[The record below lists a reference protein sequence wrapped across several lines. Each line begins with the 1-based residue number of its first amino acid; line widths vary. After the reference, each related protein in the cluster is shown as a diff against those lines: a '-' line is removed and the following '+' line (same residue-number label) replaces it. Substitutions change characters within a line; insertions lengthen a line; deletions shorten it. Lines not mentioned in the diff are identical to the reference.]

1 MEEEKKL
8 KKQKNDFVSIY
19 VCGSLVVWTIIGVI
33 FTIINKVFMLP
44 KMVDMGSL
52 SEIFTSEF
60 NLIFAIIFMI
70 FQVIVVFFIY
80 RFGISKFLTKYEVD
94 SYEMLSKK
102 AIKYTLIMCVT
113 FTLIALFCVK
123 EIVDDYNSI
132 QKIYYLFEGFIE
144 TMVDSGDA
152 ANNIEEISA
161 KSEEVTKYSNQL
173 LKQITFYLIIVQVI
187 VSGWIVFFNNS
198 FFENRKNRVDEKI

>member
-1 MEEEKKL
+1 
-8 KKQKNDFVSIY
+8 
-19 VCGSLVVWTIIGVI
+19 
-33 FTIINKVFMLP
+33 MLP

-161 KSEEVTKYSNQL
+161 KAEEVTKYSNQL

-187 VSGWIVFFNNS
+187 VSGWIVFFNNN